1 MQCRP
6 LSSGRKRGETTKQPG
21 RREWGKEF
29 KWKNTETKYEGNYGR
44 ASSIPALGYF
54 TSMSDRLQKMGSRS
68 STGSVLS
75 DPLLDE
81 LRRLSQRLLTIRL
94 SEGNWL
100 KAGRRVGEWRG
111 TSHTWYP
118 PLPSPTI
125 VPRPP
130 GPSSLREVGA
140 DPLQAGHVPGD
151 RPGETR
157 ARSAGEGPSA
167 HKAAPVPRAVTLQPL
182 QTGP

>member
-6 LSSGRKRGETTKQPG
+6 LSSGRTRGETTKRPG

-29 KWKNTETKYEGNYGR
+29 KWKNTEANYEGNYGR

-54 TSMSDRLQKMGSRS
+54 TRMSDRLQKMGSRS
-68 STGSVLS
+68 STGSALS
-75 DPLLDE
+75 DSLLDK
-81 LRRLSQRLLTIRL
+81 LRRLSQCLLTIRL

-100 KAGRRVGEWRG
+100 KAGRSVGEWRG
-111 TSHTWYP
+111 MSHTRHP

-157 ARSAGEGPSA
+157 ASSAGKGPSA
-167 HKAAPVPRAVTLQPL
+167 HKAAPVPRGVTLQPL